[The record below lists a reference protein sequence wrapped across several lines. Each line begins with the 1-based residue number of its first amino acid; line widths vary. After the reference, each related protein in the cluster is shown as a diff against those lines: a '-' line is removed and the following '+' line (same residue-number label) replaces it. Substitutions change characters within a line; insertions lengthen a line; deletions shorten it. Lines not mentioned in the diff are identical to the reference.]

1 MLRGVSCHT
10 DVAEV
15 IGVRVFVEIP
25 PKWVVDKVGDNL
37 WISTPKPVDGVWK
50 KLAF

>member
-10 DVAEV
+10 DVVGV

-25 PKWVVDKVGDNL
+25 PKWVVDKGVDNL
-37 WISTPKPVDGVWK
+37 WKSTPKPVDSVWK